1 MWAGYWACRVVLTDV
16 LHHRFSELKLIAKAL
31 LGEDPFDQVF
41 SIAMAILTAQV
52 WLIAWPYLKGAL
64 MGLIA
69 KSAESWS
76 EGIARRLS
84 PKTAKIFAQRLPTA
98 ELREILK
105 QREQAETEEAATP
118 E

>member
-1 MWAGYWACRVVLTDV
+1 MWAGFWACRVILTDV
-16 LHHRFSELKLIAKAL
+16 LDHSFTELELIAIEL
-31 LGEDPFDQVF
+31 LGESPFDQGF
-41 SIAMAILTAQV
+41 SIGMAILTAQV
-52 WLIAWPYLKGAL
+52 WLIAWPNVKGGL

-69 KSAESWS
+69 KSAEAWS

-84 PKTAKIFAQRLPTA
+84 PKAARIFAQRLTTA

-105 QREQAETEEAATP
+105 QREQAERPGNATS

>member
-1 MWAGYWACRVVLTDV
+1 
-16 LHHRFSELKLIAKAL
+16 
-31 LGEDPFDQVF
+31 
-41 SIAMAILTAQV
+41 
-52 WLIAWPYLKGAL
+52 

-69 KSAESWS
+69 KSAEAWS

-84 PKTAKIFAQRLPTA
+84 PKAARIFAQRLTTA

-105 QREQAETEEAATP
+105 QREQAERPGNATS

>member
-1 MWAGYWACRVVLTDV
+1 
-16 LHHRFSELKLIAKAL
+16 
-31 LGEDPFDQVF
+31 
-41 SIAMAILTAQV
+41 
-52 WLIAWPYLKGAL
+52 